1 MTTHDGAQQ
10 RALDLEKRKRNKENG
25 FQRKVDRISNEER
38 MDKMITEL
46 SKEMDMRKRQWR
58 ELARTY
64 EQFRWEDT
72 VEEMKGENRRT
83 IKQTEHTMM
92 ELDNFLFGNSNM
104 NLAWKTSEVLKQNG
118 SFRSHQTS

>member
-64 EQFRWEDT
+64 EQFRREDT

-104 NLAWKTSEVLKQNG
+104 NLA
-118 SFRSHQTS
+118 